1 MKEITIK
8 LYTFDELSDEAK
20 KRAHNTFLSTGD
32 YWGASGDA
40 TATIKKVE
48 ELFGVKLSD
57 WEVDSYNPRYPT
69 VTFQDSRWNDD
80 ALYLKGNRA
89 RAYLWNNFGKVLLT
103 GRYYSKWHGTK
114 YAHSRLFFDR
124 VYDGTCPLKGVC
136 FDCDALDPMAYFCFG
151 VEWSEELKKR
161 VPSARDENALRRD
174 NATTVEGVIRDCVY
188 SLFKAFNED
197 CEASESMDYFA
208 ELCEVNGWTFEEDGT
223 MRNAA

>member
-20 KRAHNTFLSTGD
+20 KRAHETFLSTGD
-32 YWGASGDA
+32 YWGASIDA

-48 ELFGVKLSD
+48 ELFGIKLSD
-57 WEVDSYNPRYPT
+57 WEIGSYCPHYPT

-80 ALYLKGNRA
+80 ELNLKGNRA

-103 GRYYSKWHGTK
+103 GRYYSKWRGTK
-114 YAHSRLFFDR
+114 YEHSRLFFDR
-124 VYDGTCPLKGVC
+124 VYDGTCPLTGVC

-151 VEWSEELKKR
+151 VVWNGEKR
-161 VPSARDENALRRD
+161 VPSGRSLRAD
-174 NATTVEGVIRDCVY
+174 NAVTVKSVIQDCVY
-188 SLFKAFNED
+188 SMFKAFNAD

-208 ELCEVNGWTFEEDGT
+208 ELCEGNGWTFEEDGT
-223 MRNAA
+223 MRNVA

>member
-32 YWGASGDA
+32 YWGASDDA

-48 ELFGVKLSD
+48 ELFGIKLSD
-57 WEVDSYNPRYPT
+57 WENGSSCPRYPT
-69 VTFQDSRWNDD
+69 VTFQDSRWYND
-80 ALYLKGNRA
+80 ALDLKGNRA

-124 VYDGTCPLKGVC
+124 VYDGTCPLTGVC

-151 VEWSEELKKR
+151 VVWNGEKR
-161 VPSARDENALRRD
+161 VPSGRSLRAD
-174 NATTVEGVIRDCVY
+174 NAVTVKSVIQDCVY
-188 SLFKAFNED
+188 SMFKAFNAD

-208 ELCEVNGWTFEEDGT
+208 ELCEGNGWTFEEDGT
-223 MRNAA
+223 MRNVA

>member
-1 MKEITIK
+1 MREITIK

-20 KRAHNTFLSTGD
+20 KRAHETFLSTGD

-48 ELFGVKLSD
+48 ELFGIKLSD
-57 WEVDSYNPRYPT
+57 WEIGSYCPHYPT
-69 VTFQDSRWNDD
+69 VTFENSRWCND
-80 ALYLKGNRA
+80 ALDLKGNRA

-114 YAHSRLFFDR
+114 YEHSRFFFDR
-124 VYDGTCPLKGVC
+124 VYDGTCPLTGVC

-151 VEWSEELKKR
+151 VVWNGEKR
-161 VPSARDENALRRD
+161 VPSGRSLRAD
-174 NATTVEGVIRDCVY
+174 NEVTVKSVIQDCVY
-188 SLFKAFNED
+188 SLFKALNAD

-223 MRNAA
+223 VRNAA

>member
-48 ELFGVKLSD
+48 ELFGIKLSD
-57 WEVDSYNPRYPT
+57 WEINSYNPRYPT

-89 RAYLWNNFGKVLLT
+89 RAYLWNNFGNVLLT
-103 GRYYSKWHGTK
+103 GRYYSKWRGTK

-124 VYDGTCPLKGVC
+124 VYDGTCPLTGVY

-151 VEWSEELKKR
+151 VVWNGEKR
-161 VPSARDENALRRD
+161 VPSGRSLRAD
-174 NATTVEGVIRDCVY
+174 NAVTVKSVIQDCVN
-188 SLFKAFNED
+188 SMFKAFNAD
-197 CEASESMDYFA
+197 CEASETMDYFA
-208 ELCEVNGWTFEEDGT
+208 ELCEWNGWMFEEDGT

>member
-20 KRAHNTFLSTGD
+20 KRAHETFLSTGN
-32 YWGASGDA
+32 YWGASSDA

-48 ELFGVKLSD
+48 GLFGIKLSN
-57 WEVDSYNPRYPT
+57 WEIGSSCPRYPT

-103 GRYYSKWHGTK
+103 GRYYSKWRRTN

-124 VYDGTCPLKGVC
+124 VYDGTCPLTGFC
-136 FDCDALDPMAYFCFG
+136 FDCDALDPMAYFLFG
-151 VEWSEELKKR
+151 VVWNGEKR
-161 VPSARDENALRRD
+161 VPSGRSLRVD
-174 NATTVEGVIRDCVY
+174 NAVTVKSIIQDCVY
-188 SLFKAFNED
+188 SMFKAFNAD

-223 MRNAA
+223 MRNVA

>member
-20 KRAHNTFLSTGD
+20 KRAHEAFLSTGD
-32 YWGASGDA
+32 YWDASGDA

-48 ELFGVKLSD
+48 ELFGIKLSD
-57 WEVDSYNPRYPT
+57 WEIGSYNPRYPT
-69 VTFQDSRWNDD
+69 VTFENSRWYND
-80 ALYLKGNRA
+80 ALDLKGNRA

-103 GRYYSKWHGTK
+103 GRYYSKWRGTK
-114 YAHSRLFFDR
+114 HAHSRLFFDR
-124 VYDGTCPLKGVC
+124 VYDGTCPLTGVC

-151 VEWSEELKKR
+151 VVWNGEKR
-161 VPSARDENALRRD
+161 VPSGRSLRAD
-174 NATTVEGVIRDCVY
+174 NAVTVKSVIQDCVY
-188 SLFKAFNED
+188 SMFKAFNAD

-223 MRNAA
+223 MRNVA

>member
-20 KRAHNTFLSTGD
+20 KRAHEAFLSTGD
-32 YWGASGDA
+32 YWDASGDA

-48 ELFGVKLSD
+48 ELFCIKLSD
-57 WEVDSYNPRYPT
+57 WEIGSCNPRYPT
-69 VTFQDSRWNDD
+69 VTFENSRWYND
-80 ALYLKGNRA
+80 ALDLKGNRA

-103 GRYYSKWHGTK
+103 GRYYSKWRGTK
-114 YAHSRLFFDR
+114 HAHSRLFFDR
-124 VYDGTCPLKGVC
+124 VYDGTCPLTGVC

-151 VEWSEELKKR
+151 VVWNGEKR
-161 VPSARDENALRRD
+161 VPSGRSLRAD
-174 NATTVEGVIRDCVY
+174 NAVTVKSVIQDCVY
-188 SLFKAFNED
+188 SMFKAFNAD

-223 MRNAA
+223 MRNVA

>member
-20 KRAHNTFLSTGD
+20 KRAHETFLSTGD
-32 YWGASGDA
+32 YWGASDDA
-40 TATIKKVE
+40 MATIKKVE
-48 ELFGVKLSD
+48 ELFCIKLSD
-57 WEVDSYNPRYPT
+57 WDIDSYNPRYPT
-69 VTFQDSRWNDD
+69 VTFEDSRWYND
-80 ALYLKGNRA
+80 ALDLKGNRA

-124 VYDGTCPLKGVC
+124 VYDGTCPLTGVC

-151 VEWSEELKKR
+151 VVWNGEKR
-161 VPSARDENALRRD
+161 VPSGRSLRAD
-174 NATTVEGVIRDCVY
+174 NAVTVKSVIQDCVY
-188 SLFKAFNED
+188 SMFKAFNAD

-208 ELCEVNGWTFEEDGT
+208 ELCEANGWTFEEDGT

>member
-48 ELFGVKLSD
+48 ELFGIKLSD
-57 WEVDSYNPRYPT
+57 WEIDSYNPRYPT
-69 VTFQDSRWNDD
+69 VTFQDNRWHDG
-80 ALYLKGNRA
+80 ALDLKGNRA

-103 GRYYSKWHGTK
+103 GRYYSKWRGTDR
-114 YAHSRLFFDR
+114 AHSRLFFDR
-124 VYDGTCPLKGVC
+124 VYDGTCPLTGVC

-151 VEWSEELKKR
+151 VVWNGEKR
-161 VPSARDENALRRD
+161 VSSGRLLRAD
-174 NATTVEGVIRDCVY
+174 NAVTVKSVIQDCVY
-188 SLFKAFNED
+188 SMFKAFNAD

>member
-48 ELFGVKLSD
+48 ELFGIKLSD
-57 WEVDSYNPRYPT
+57 WEIDSYDPRYPT
-69 VTFQDSRWNDD
+69 VTFQDNRWHDG
-80 ALYLKGNRA
+80 ALDLKGNRA

-103 GRYYSKWHGTK
+103 GRYYSKWRGTDR
-114 YAHSRLFFDR
+114 AHSRLFFDR
-124 VYDGTCPLKGVC
+124 VYDGTCPLTGVC

-151 VEWSEELKKR
+151 VVWNGEKR
-161 VPSARDENALRRD
+161 VSSGRLLRAD
-174 NATTVEGVIRDCVY
+174 NAVTVKSVIQDCVY
-188 SLFKAFNED
+188 SMFKAFNAD

>member
-20 KRAHNTFLSTGD
+20 KRAHETFLSTGD

-48 ELFGVKLSD
+48 ELFGIKLSD
-57 WEVDSYNPRYPT
+57 WEIGSYNPRYPT
-69 VTFQDSRWNDD
+69 VTFEDSRWYND
-80 ALYLKGNRA
+80 ALDLKGNRA

-103 GRYYSKWHGTK
+103 GRYYSKWRGTK
-114 YAHSRLFFDR
+114 HAHSRLFFDR
-124 VYDGTCPLKGVC
+124 VYDGTCPLTGVC

-151 VEWSEELKKR
+151 VVWNGEKR
-161 VPSARDENALRRD
+161 VPSGRSLRAD
-174 NATTVEGVIRDCVY
+174 NAVTVKSVIQDCVY
-188 SLFKAFNED
+188 SLFKTLNAD
-197 CEASESMDYFA
+197 CEACESMDYFA

>member
-20 KRAHNTFLSTGD
+20 KRAHETFLSTGD
-32 YWGASGDA
+32 YWGASDDA

-48 ELFGVKLSD
+48 ELFGIKLSD
-57 WEVDSYNPRYPT
+57 WEIGSYNPRYPT
-69 VTFQDSRWNDD
+69 VTFENSRWYND
-80 ALYLKGNRA
+80 ALDLKGNRA

-103 GRYYSKWHGTK
+103 GRYYSKWRGTK
-114 YAHSRLFFDR
+114 HAHSRLFFNR
-124 VYDGTCPLKGVC
+124 VYDGTCPLTGVC

-151 VEWSEELKKR
+151 VVWNGEKR
-161 VPSARDENALRRD
+161 VPSGRSLRAD
-174 NATTVEGVIRDCVY
+174 NAVTVKSVIQDCVY
-188 SLFKAFNED
+188 SMFKAFNAD

>member
-48 ELFGVKLSD
+48 ELFGIKLSD

-69 VTFQDSRWNDD
+69 VTFQDSRWNGG

-103 GRYYSKWHGTK
+103 GRYYSKWRGTDR
-114 YAHSRLFFDR
+114 AHSRLFFYR
-124 VYDGTCPLKGVC
+124 VYDGTCPLTGVC

-151 VEWSEELKKR
+151 VVWNGEKR
-161 VPSARDENALRRD
+161 VPSGRLLRAD
-174 NATTVEGVIRDCVY
+174 NAVTVKSVIQDCVY
-188 SLFKAFNED
+188 SMFKAFNAD

>member
-20 KRAHNTFLSTGD
+20 KRAHNTFLSKGD

-40 TATIKKVE
+40 TTTIKKVE
-48 ELFGVKLSD
+48 ELFGIELFD
-57 WEVDSYNPRYPT
+57 WEIGSYNPHYPT
-69 VTFQDSRWNDD
+69 VTFQGDRWHDD
-80 ALYLKGNRA
+80 ALDLKGNRA

-103 GRYYSKWHGTK
+103 GRYYSKWRGTK

-124 VYDGTCPLKGVC
+124 VYDGTCPLTGVC
-136 FDCDALDPMAYFCFG
+136 FDCDALDPLAYFCFG
-151 VEWSEELKKR
+151 VVWNGEKR
-161 VPSARDENALRRD
+161 VPSGRSLRAD
-174 NATTVEGVIRDCVY
+174 NAVTVKSVIQDCVY
-188 SLFKAFNED
+188 SMFKAFNED

>member
-48 ELFGVKLSD
+48 ELFCIKLSD
-57 WEVDSYNPRYPT
+57 WEISSYNPRYPT
-69 VTFQDSRWNDD
+69 VTFDDSRWYND
-80 ALYLKGNRA
+80 ALDLKGNRA

-103 GRYYSKWHGTK
+103 GRYYSKWRGTDR
-114 YAHSRLFFDR
+114 AHSRLFFDR
-124 VYDGTCPLKGVC
+124 VYDGTCPLTGVC
-136 FDCDALDPMAYFCFG
+136 FDCDALDPLAYFCFG
-151 VEWSEELKKR
+151 VVWNGKKR
-161 VPSARDENALRRD
+161 VPSGRSLRAD
-174 NATTVEGVIRDCVY
+174 NAVTVKSVIQDCVY
-188 SLFKAFNED
+188 SLFKAFNAD

-208 ELCEVNGWTFEEDGT
+208 ELCEGNGWTFEEDGT
-223 MRNAA
+223 MRNVA

>member
-20 KRAHNTFLSTGD
+20 KKAHETFLSTGD

-48 ELFGVKLSD
+48 ELFGIKLSD
-57 WEVDSYNPRYPT
+57 WEINSYNPRYPT
-69 VTFQDSRWNDD
+69 VAFQDSRWHDD
-80 ALYLKGNRA
+80 ALDLKGNRA

-124 VYDGTCPLKGVC
+124 VYDGTCPLTGVC
-136 FDCDALDPMAYFCFG
+136 FDCDALDPLAYFCFG
-151 VEWSEELKKR
+151 VVWNGEKR
-161 VPSARDENALRRD
+161 VPSCRSLRAD
-174 NATTVEGVIRDCVY
+174 NAVTVKSVIQDCVY
-188 SLFKAFNED
+188 SLFKAFNAD
-197 CEASESMDYFA
+197 YEASESMDYFA
-208 ELCEVNGWTFEEDGT
+208 ELCEGNGWTFEEDGT
-223 MRNAA
+223 MRNVA

>member
-20 KRAHNTFLSTGD
+20 KRAHETFLSTGD

-48 ELFGVKLSD
+48 ELFGIKLSD
-57 WEVDSYNPRYPT
+57 WEIDSYNPRYPV
-69 VTFQDSRWNDD
+69 VTFQDSRWHDE
-80 ALYLKGNRA
+80 ALDLKGNRA

-124 VYDGTCPLKGVC
+124 VYDGTCPLTGVC

-151 VEWSEELKKR
+151 VVWNGEKR
-161 VPSARDENALRRD
+161 VPSGRSLRAD
-174 NATTVEGVIRDCVY
+174 NAVTVKSVIQDCVY
-188 SLFKAFNED
+188 SMFKAFNED

>member
-20 KRAHNTFLSTGD
+20 KRAHETFLSTGD

-48 ELFGVKLSD
+48 ELFCIKLSD
-57 WEVDSYNPRYPT
+57 WEIGSYNPRYPT
-69 VTFQDSRWNDD
+69 VTFENSRWYND
-80 ALYLKGNRA
+80 ALDLKGNRA

-114 YAHSRLFFDR
+114 YEHSRLFFNR
-124 VYDGTCPLKGVC
+124 VYDGTCPLTGVC

-151 VEWSEELKKR
+151 VVWNGEKR
-161 VPSARDENALRRD
+161 VPSGRSLRAD
-174 NATTVEGVIRDCVY
+174 NAVTVKSVIQDCVY
-188 SLFKAFNED
+188 SMFKAFNAD

>member
-1 MKEITIK
+1 MKEITIR

-20 KRAHNTFLSTGD
+20 KRAHETFLSTGD
-32 YWGASGDA
+32 CWGASGDA

-48 ELFGVKLSD
+48 ELFGIKLSD
-57 WEVDSYNPRYPT
+57 WEIGSSCPRYPT
-69 VTFQDSRWNDD
+69 VTFQDSRWHDD
-80 ALYLKGNRA
+80 ALDLKGNRA

-103 GRYYSKWHGTK
+103 GRYHSKWRGTK

-124 VYDGTCPLKGVC
+124 VYDGTCPLTGVC

-151 VEWSEELKKR
+151 VVWNGEKR
-161 VPSARDENALRRD
+161 VPSGRLLRAD
-174 NATTVEGVIRDCVY
+174 NAVTVKSVIQDCVY
-188 SLFKAFNED
+188 SMFKAFNAD
-197 CEASESMDYFA
+197 CETSESMDYFA

>member
-1 MKEITIK
+1 MREITIK

-48 ELFGVKLSD
+48 KLFGIKLSD
-57 WEVDSYNPRYPT
+57 WEVNSYNPRYPT
-69 VTFQDSRWNDD
+69 VTFDDSRWYND
-80 ALYLKGNRA
+80 ALDLKGNRA

-103 GRYYSKWHGTK
+103 GRYYSKWRGTK

-124 VYDGTCPLKGVC
+124 VYDGTCPLTGVC

-151 VEWSEELKKR
+151 VAWNGKKR
-161 VPSARDENALRRD
+161 VPSGRSLRAD
-174 NATTVEGVIRDCVY
+174 NAVTVKSVIKDCVY
-188 SLFKAFNED
+188 SLFKALNED
-197 CEASESMDYFA
+197 CEASETMDYFA
-208 ELCEVNGWTFEEDGT
+208 EQCEVNGWTFEEDGT